1 MAALRSYEVL
11 YIVRPDL
18 DKAQLEQTITK
29 FQKAVNESGGQL
41 VKLDEW
47 GTRLLAYQIRRS
59 GVKYDKAYYVLM
71 EFTATPDQLKKI
83 DERFKL
89 DENILRYQIVRQDA

>member
-1 MAALRSYEVL
+1 VAATRSYEVL

-18 DKAQLEQTITK
+18 DKAQLEQTLTK
-29 FQKAVNESGGQL
+29 FQKAVNESGGQF

-47 GTRLLAYQIRRS
+47 GTRLFAYPI
-59 GVKYDKAYYVLM
+59 KKFDKGYYVLM
-71 EFTATPDQLKKI
+71 EFTATTDQLKKI

-89 DENILRYQIVRQDA
+89 DENILRYQIVRHDA

>member
-1 MAALRSYEVL
+1 VAATRSYEVL

-18 DKAQLEQTITK
+18 ERAHLEQTLTK
-29 FQKAVNESGGQL
+29 FQKAVTESGGQF

-47 GTRLLAYQIRRS
+47 GTRLLAYPIKKFEK
-59 GVKYDKAYYVLM
+59 GYYVLM
-71 EFTATPDQLKKI
+71 EFTATTDQLKKI

-89 DENILRYQIVRQDA
+89 DENILRYQIVRHDA

>member
-1 MAALRSYEVL
+1 MEDSVAATRSYEVL

-29 FQKAVNESGGQL
+29 FQKAVNESGGQF

-47 GTRLLAYQIRRS
+47 GTRLLAYQIKRF
-59 GVKYDKAYYVLM
+59 DKGYYVLM
-71 EFTATPDQLKKI
+71 EFTATTDQLKKI
-83 DERFKL
+83 DERFQL

>member
-1 MAALRSYEVL
+1 MAATRSYEVL

-18 DKAQLEQTITK
+18 ERAHLEQTLTK
-29 FQKAVNESGGQL
+29 FQKAVTESGGQF

-47 GTRLLAYQIRRS
+47 GTRLLAYPIKKFEK
-59 GVKYDKAYYVLM
+59 GYYVLM
-71 EFTATPDQLKKI
+71 EFTATTDQLKKI

-89 DENILRYQIVRQDA
+89 DENILRYQIVRHDA

>member
-1 MAALRSYEVL
+1 MAATRSYEVL
-11 YIVRPDL
+11 CIVRPDL
-18 DKAQLEQTITK
+18 DKAQIEQTLTK
-29 FQKAVNESGGQL
+29 FQKAINESGGQF

-47 GTRLLAYQIRRS
+47 GTRLLAYQIKKG

-89 DENILRYQIVRQDA
+89 DENILRYQIARQDA